1 MVTIGVTG
9 GIGSGKTAVCGI
21 LERLGAHVFYADL
34 VAKRLMERDPNLV
47 EEIREAFG
55 PESYD
60 AEGRLNRSY
69 LARRVF
75 SSEKEVARI
84 NAMVHPRVFA
94 AFEEERREVEAQG
107 VPMMVKEA
115 ALIFQSGGDRHLDAV
130 VVVDADL
137 DERIERVRQRD
148 GVPRE
153 AIQARMRHQMSAE
166 EMRTRADY
174 VIENTGTQD
183 ELEARV
189 RALYRSLVS

>member
-1 MVTIGVTG
+1 MISIGVTG

-21 LERLGAHVFYADL
+21 LEGLGARVFYADL
-34 VAKRLMERDPNLV
+34 VAKRLMERDPELV

-60 AEGRLNRSY
+60 AGGRLNRTY

-75 SSEKEVARI
+75 SSEEEVARI

-94 AFEEERREVEAQG
+94 AFDEERRDAEAQG

-137 DERIERVRQRD
+137 DQRIERVMHRD
-148 GVPRE
+148 GVSRE
-153 AIQARMRHQMSAE
+153 AVQARMRHQMSAE
-166 EMRTRADY
+166 EMRARADY
-174 VIENTGTQD
+174 VIKNTGSPG